1 MESSP
6 RCSEAEPTLFVVVRA
21 YGPKASKMSQKAC
34 LEFVSAPQP
43 ARAAGTH
50 RSRVLHTR
58 WTPPSVQNQLEWVGS
73 TPYSRCSGHK
83 LAAERATDGVL
94 AEVVEFET

>member
-1 MESSP
+1 MLHEYMGQK
-6 RCSEAEPTLFVVVRA
+6 RRKC
-21 YGPKASKMSQKAC
+21 PKKAC

-83 LAAERATDGVL
+83 LAAERATEGVP
-94 AEVVEFET
+94 AEVMECET

>member
-1 MESSP
+1 MK
-6 RCSEAEPTLFVVVRA
+6 VRIFYFFLSGFCA
-21 YGPKASKMSQKAC
+21 NKSVENVQKAC

-83 LAAERATDGVL
+83 LAAERATDGVPS
-94 AEVVEFET
+94 EVMECET